1 MSDARVEVTEELLAA
16 LAFRYA
22 EPRVCRVCGAELA
35 LANTRGMKYTCTSD
49 AASPLRTR
57 HEPAGATWKQALDHY
72 QESTLYNPPDGDR
85 RVVALVA
92 EVRRLREASVAVE

>member
-1 MSDARVEVTEELLAA
+1 MSDERVKVTEYLLDE

-22 EPRVCRVCGAELA
+22 DPRVCRVCGAELQ
-35 LANTRGMKYTCTSD
+35 LADTKGMKYTCASD

-72 QESTLYNPPDGDR
+72 QESTLYNPPEGDR

>member
-1 MSDARVEVTEELLAA
+1 MSDERVEVTEYLLDE

-22 EPRVCRVCGAELA
+22 DPRVCRVCGAELQ
-35 LANTRGMKYTCTSD
+35 LADTKGMKYACTSD

-72 QESTLYNPPDGDR
+72 QESTLYNPPEGDR

>member
-1 MSDARVEVTEELLAA
+1 MSDEPVEVTEKLLDE

-22 EPRVCRVCGAELA
+22 EPRVCRVCGAELQ
-35 LANTRGMKYTCTSD
+35 LANTKGMKFTCTSD

-72 QESTLYNPPDGDR
+72 QDSTMYNPPEGDR